1 MGKSAQVAALT
12 AANKNQAKART
23 LAQKNA
29 PKKPARVEPE
39 NWQVWAGQRCCRAP
53 SKARSEVLWR
63 LDRLQAEVMRGADTY
78 ELRQAAM
85 TAEDRG
91 LISPREAY
99 AYRVAYTSDFWT
111 RVENYV
117 LDPKKE
123 NVVRSVW
130 FDETYL
136 DGQPAIRLG
145 TQICG
150 PQTEGTFTRRL
161 SDGSSVACFHP
172 ADRLVFAGRD
182 DGASI
187 ALFERVGLTTQFQP
201 TFYVGY
207 SVSR

>member
-39 NWQVWAGQRCCRAP
+39 NWQVWAGQRCCLRP
-53 SKARSEVLWR
+53 SKARSEALRR
-63 LDRLQAEVMRGADTY
+63 LDRMQAEVMRGSALCTD
-78 ELRQAAM
+78 LRQEALM
-85 TAEDRG
+85 AEDRG
-91 LISPREAY
+91 LISSSESCAY
-99 AYRVAYTSDFWT
+99 WTAYTSDFWT

-117 LDPKKE
+117 LDPKKK
-123 NVVRSVW
+123 NVIRSYC
-130 FDETYL
+130 FDETNL
-136 DGQPAIRLG
+136 DGHPAIRLG
-145 TQICG
+145 TQICHS
-150 PQTEGTFTRRL
+150 PALFTRRL
-161 SDGSSVACFHP
+161 PDGASVTCFSP

-182 DGASI
+182 DGAPI

-207 SVSR
+207 SV